1 MSLSTQ
7 LDDDA
12 KTALKAG
19 EKVRLATI
27 RRARAALK
35 NAEIEARGPVS
46 DDHAVRVLRGLVK
59 RHQESIESFTA
70 GNRSELAAKE
80 RTEMAILEEYL
91 PQQLDDDA
99 IEAVVREVIAA
110 EGVDDAKAVGKIM
123 KPAMAKLAGQ
133 ADGGRVRDI
142 ALRILGG

>member
-99 IEAVVREVIAA
+99 IEAVVREVIAK
-110 EGVDDAKAVGKIM
+110 EGIEDAKGVGKIM

>member
-59 RHQESIESFTA
+59 RHQESIESFAA
-70 GNRSELAAKE
+70 GNRSELVKKE
-80 RTEMAILEEYL
+80 QVEMAILEEYL
-91 PQQLDDDA
+91 PQQLGDDA

-110 EGVDDAKAVGKIM
+110 EGIDDVKAVGKVM